1 MARVLDR
8 LGRGSFR
15 HRWIVLVAW
24 LLVLGAAGF
33 GAVASG
39 LNVADSFS
47 IPGTESQRA
56 QELVAERLG
65 DQAADVGSDS
75 SMSAQSGGDTSSA
88 RVVVH
93 APDGESFLTGTGI
106 QDVLT
111 ALAPVAEAEDVV
123 GVSDPVTA
131 QAVAPDG
138 SVMYVDV
145 AFGVGVDDVP
155 DATTAALED
164 AAASLEADGYQVAL
178 AGGPFT
184 APLELAGPTEAIG
197 LVVALVVLV
206 VTFGSLLA
214 AGMPIL
220 TALLGV
226 GIGVAG
232 VLSLSAVA
240 DISSSTLTL
249 ALMLG
254 LAVGI
259 DYALFLLSR
268 HRQQLADGMDPQ
280 ASAGHA
286 AGTAGSAVVFAGT
299 TVVIALAA
307 LTITGI
313 PFLAAMGLAAA
324 ATVVVAVLVAV
335 TLLPAL
341 MGFAG
346 ERLRPRGRALRQ
358 AEHSREAK
366 NRWGRFTTTHPVV
379 TLLAGAIV
387 LLVIAI
393 PALSMRLGLPNAGR
407 EPEGSGDRA
416 AYEMLAEGFGPGF
429 NGPLVVLVD
438 AKDDPST
445 LSSAVVEVT
454 TTVAALPDVAYAA
467 PIAAPGATEGAEA
480 ALVVVIPTGAPDSE
494 VTADLVHAIRDARP
508 DLEEAT
514 GTQLWVTGAAAANI
528 DITQKL
534 ADAFPLFLLIV
545 VGLAIVLLLVAFRS
559 LLVPVTAVLGF
570 LLTIAAA
577 FGATTAVFQWGWLSG
592 IFNVDSTGPL
602 LSFLPILLVGVLF
615 GLAMDYQVFLV
626 SRMREEHVHGADPT
640 TSVRLGFAHGARVV
654 LAAALIM
661 ISVFSSFVFSGS
673 AQIGPIAFALA
684 IGIVFDALVVRMT
697 MIPAAMTLLGKSAW
711 WLPRWLDKI
720 IPNVDIEGAAL
731 DKAGAHTAAAP
742 VDEVPEGAH
751 TGAHAAH
758 GVHAA
763 PVEE

>member
-8 LGRGSFR
+8 LGRGSYK

-24 LLVLGAAGF
+24 LLVLAAAAF
-33 GAVASG
+33 GAVSSG
-39 LNVADSFS
+39 LHLSNSFS
-47 IPGTESQRA
+47 IPGTESDRA
-56 QELVAERLG
+56 QALVAERLG
-65 DQAADVGSDS
+65 DQAAGVGSS
-75 SMSAQSGGDTSSA
+75 SSSQAQDAEAPSSA
-88 RVVVH
+88 RVVVGV
-93 APDGESFLTGTGI
+93 PEGESFLEGTGI

-111 ALAPVAEAEDVV
+111 AIGPVAQAQDVA
-123 GVSDPVTA
+123 GVSDPIA
-131 QAVAPDG
+131 GQAVAPDG

-145 AFGVGVDDVP
+145 QFTVGMEDVP
-155 DATTAALED
+155 TATTDVLED
-164 AAASLEADGYQVAL
+164 AADALEADGYEVAL
-178 AGGPFT
+178 SGGPFT

-226 GIGVAG
+226 GIGIAG
-232 VLSLSAVA
+232 VLSLSGITV
-240 DISSSTLTL
+240 ISSATLTL

-268 HRQQLADGMDPQ
+268 HRQQLADGMDPLE
-280 ASAGHA
+280 SAGRA
-286 AGTAGSAVVFAGT
+286 VGTAGSAVGFAGT

-307 LTITGI
+307 LTVTGI

-324 ATVVVAVLVAV
+324 ATVVIAVAVAL
-335 TLLPAL
+335 TLLPAI

-346 ERLRPRGRALRQ
+346 ERLRPRGRAMRQ
-358 AEHSREAK
+358 AEHSREAR
-366 NRWGRFTTTHPVV
+366 NRWGAFVTTHPIITLVV
-379 TLLAGAIV
+379 SAAV
-387 LLVIAI
+387 LLTIAI
-393 PALSMRLGLPNAGR
+393 PALSLRLGLPDAGR
-407 EPEGSGDRA
+407 EPEGSGDRRA
-416 AYEMLAEGFGPGF
+416 FEMLAEGFGPGF

-438 AKDDPST
+438 AAEDPSS
-445 LSSAVVEVT
+445 LPEAVGAVVA
-454 TTVAALPDVAYAA
+454 TVSELPDVAYAA
-467 PIAAPGATEGAEA
+467 PVAAPGATAAEGADA
-480 ALVVVIPTGAPDSE
+480 ALVVVIPTGGPNSE
-494 VTADLVHAIRDARP
+494 ETADLVHAIRDARP
-508 DLEEAT
+508 DLESST
-514 GTQLWVTGAAAANI
+514 GTELWVTGAAAANI
-528 DITQKL
+528 DITEKL

-592 IFNVDSTGPL
+592 IFNVDSAGPL

-626 SRMREEHVHGADPT
+626 SRMREEHVHGADPV

-673 AQIGPIAFALA
+673 AQISPIAFALA
-684 IGIVFDALVVRMT
+684 IGILFDALVVRMT

-711 WLPRWLDKI
+711 WIPRWLDRI

-731 DKAGAHTAAAP
+731 ERPSTPAAP
-742 VDEVPEGAH
+742 V
-751 TGAHAAH
+751 
-758 GVHAA
+758 A
-763 PVEE
+763 PVAQ

>member
-8 LGRGSFR
+8 LGRGSYR

-24 LLVLGAAGF
+24 LLVLAAAAF
-33 GAVASG
+33 GAIASG

-56 QELVAERLG
+56 QELVAQRLG
-65 DQAADVGSDS
+65 NQAADVGSDS
-75 SMSAQSGGDTSSA
+75 SMSAQQGGDTSSA

-93 APDGESFLTGTGI
+93 APERESFLTGTGV

-111 ALAPVAEAEDVV
+111 ALAPVAQAD
-123 GVSDPVTA
+123 GVAGLSDPVTA

-145 AFGVGVDDVP
+145 AFDVGVDEIP

-164 AAASLEADGYQVAL
+164 AAATLESDGYTVAL

-184 APLELAGPTEAIG
+184 APLELAGPMEAIG

-232 VLSLSAVA
+232 VLSLSGVA

-268 HRQQLADGMDPQ
+268 HRQQLADGMSRE

-286 AGTAGSAVVFAGT
+286 VGTAGSAVVFAGT

-307 LTITGI
+307 LTVTGI

-324 ATVVVAVLVAV
+324 GTVVIAVLVAV
-335 TLLPAL
+335 TLLPAM

-366 NRWGRFTTTHPVV
+366 NRWGMFTTTHPVI
-379 TLLAGAIV
+379 TLIVGAVV
-387 LLVIAI
+387 LLTIAL

-416 AYEMLAEGFGPGF
+416 AYELLAKGFGPGF

-438 AKDDPST
+438 AEADPS
-445 LSSAVVEVT
+445 
-454 TTVAALPDVAYAA
+454 
-467 PIAAPGATEGAEA
+467 
-480 ALVVVIPTGAPDSE
+480 
-494 VTADLVHAIRDARP
+494 
-508 DLEEAT
+508 
-514 GTQLWVTGAAAANI
+514 
-528 DITQKL
+528 
-534 ADAFPLFLLIV
+534 
-545 VGLAIVLLLVAFRS
+545 
-559 LLVPVTAVLGF
+559 
-570 LLTIAAA
+570 
-577 FGATTAVFQWGWLSG
+577 
-592 IFNVDSTGPL
+592 
-602 LSFLPILLVGVLF
+602 
-615 GLAMDYQVFLV
+615 
-626 SRMREEHVHGADPT
+626 
-640 TSVRLGFAHGARVV
+640 
-654 LAAALIM
+654 
-661 ISVFSSFVFSGS
+661 
-673 AQIGPIAFALA
+673 
-684 IGIVFDALVVRMT
+684 
-697 MIPAAMTLLGKSAW
+697 
-711 WLPRWLDKI
+711 
-720 IPNVDIEGAAL
+720 
-731 DKAGAHTAAAP
+731 
-742 VDEVPEGAH
+742 
-751 TGAHAAH
+751 
-758 GVHAA
+758 
-763 PVEE
+763 